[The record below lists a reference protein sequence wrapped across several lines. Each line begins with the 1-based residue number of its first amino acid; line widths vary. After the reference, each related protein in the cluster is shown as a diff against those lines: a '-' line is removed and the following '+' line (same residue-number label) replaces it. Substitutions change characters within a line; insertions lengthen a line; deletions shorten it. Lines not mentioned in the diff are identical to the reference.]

1 MVMYKNQAQLI
12 AIRCAFWSWYRLWFK
27 DICLLGTC
35 QQWLTAAINVV
46 QPPIRKYL
54 QDYFKVS
61 YLIIKF
67 TPIIP
72 DWRKYRYQSNIRKFC
87 QSRSIQGSSQ
97 SSSCVCILFYS
108 KRFLVQSQF
117 SNMNRQSKNSSD
129 GVTYLSKQDPRPA
142 LFITWCYLFWPPFA
156 WCWRHF

>member
-1 MVMYKNQAQLI
+1 MLFGVDTDCGLKNPM
-12 AIRCAFWSWYRLWFK
+12 

-35 QQWLTAAINVV
+35 QWLTAAINVV

-72 DWRKYRYQSNIRKFC
+72 DWRKYRYHSNIRKFC
-87 QSRSIQGSSQ
+87 QFRSIQGSSQ
-97 SSSCVCILFYS
+97 SSSCVVPHEPLKVQETQLSILVCVVHQKNCLGMNMINVISFS
-108 KRFLVQSQF
+108 AQAESQRLPLL
-117 SNMNRQSKNSSD
+117 NLGLEEVPDTIWVR
-129 GVTYLSKQDPRPA
+129 
-142 LFITWCYLFWPPFA
+142 C
-156 WCWRHF
+156 